1 MTKAAATGDD
11 HPVAEVLVLERVADD
26 ALADVDGLRAMLA
39 GRVVST
45 GDRVGGFEIV
55 EIVPPDEPA
64 LVGDQ
69 VVLEFI

>member
-1 MTKAAATGDD
+1 MSEASPTAGD
-11 HPVAEVLVLERVADD
+11 HPLAEVLVLERVADD
-26 ALADVDGLRAMLA
+26 ALADVDSLRVMLA

-64 LVGDQ
+64 AVDDRIA
-69 VVLEFI
+69 LEFV

>member
-1 MTKAAATGDD
+1 MSDVSPTAGD
-11 HPVAEVLVLERVADD
+11 HPIAEVLVLERIADA
-26 ALADVDGLRAMLA
+26 ALADVDSRRAMLA

-64 LVGDQ
+64 VVDDQ
-69 VVLEFI
+69 IALEFV